1 MQLNAARRGERM
13 LSSVVMYDNLRIA
26 ARLREA
32 AERLEDQGENAFRVG
47 AYRRAADSVEHC
59 DTPLREIFDAR
70 GASGLRALP
79 GVGPGIAAALAEML
93 TTGRWMLLERLR
105 RPHYG
110 TPQGRER
117 VFSLVDDE
125 GEEHECVVI
134 EMQIKTRRSCERGGS
149 GGGVPAP

>member
-1 MQLNAARRGERM
+1 MQVNAPRRGGRM
-13 LSSVVMYDNLRIA
+13 LCSVVMYDNLRIA

-32 AERLEDQGENAFRVG
+32 AERLEEQGDNAFRVG
-47 AYRRAADSVEHC
+47 AYRRAADTVDHC
-59 DTPLREIFDAR
+59 DTPLREIFDAG
-70 GASGLRALP
+70 GASGLRELP
-79 GVGPGIAAALAEML
+79 GVGPGIAAAIGEML

-105 RPHYG
+105 RPRYG
-110 TPQGRER
+110 AQPGRER

-134 EMQIKTRRSCERGGS
+134 EMPIKTRRSCERGGS